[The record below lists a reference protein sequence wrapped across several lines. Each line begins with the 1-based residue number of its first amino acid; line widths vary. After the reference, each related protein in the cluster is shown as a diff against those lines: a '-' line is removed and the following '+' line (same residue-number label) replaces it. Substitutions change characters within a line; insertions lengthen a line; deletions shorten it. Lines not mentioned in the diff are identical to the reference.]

1 MSIFRKVFVGLVSS
15 IVIFGG
21 ATLGASAANAASWS
35 GGCTASRM
43 TYDTPGN
50 YFQIATNVSA
60 TLNGVVNTS
69 TVTLTTINY
78 FMGYATIT
86 GIFPAYDTMTWWGG
100 TGSSNNINI
109 AAGSITRNSPDS
121 LGWSGTWNFTDF
133 TVPRNSTVQVQFIPD
148 FSGTPDPNC
157 TTTFT
162 VG

>member
-1 MSIFRKVFVGLVSS
+1 MSIFRKVIISSVSALFVLIGSS
-15 IVIFGG
+15 VGVN
-21 ATLGASAANAASWS
+21 AASAASWN
-35 GGCTASRM
+35 GGCTASRI
-43 TYDTPGN
+43 TYDTPSN
-50 YFQIATNVSA
+50 VFQIATNVSA
-60 TLNGVVNTS
+60 TLNGVVSGS

-86 GIFPAYDTMTWWGG
+86 GIFPPYQTMAWWGG

-109 AAGSITRNSPDS
+109 ASGLITRNSPDS

-148 FSGTPDPNC
+148 FSGTPDPDC